1 MKLVRVAC
9 VLAGAAGLALTAA
22 LFGPAQGQ
30 QIHRDGFEANEP
42 VWVKGPADVP
52 FKEIEH
58 AMTEEHAHGGQ
69 RSEFIHIEAGNGT
82 SIQYTYDIGRAP
94 VGEELTASVWLRANR
109 PGVQL
114 MARLVLPRERNPKS
128 IDQPLT
134 AIIRG
139 DRYEQA
145 GRWWRTELRSPVKL
159 LKNQQQMLRVELKR
173 DVDITDAYIDQ
184 LILNVYPGPGET
196 QVWIDDLEIGPL
208 AEASPFRTTSRPTG
222 GSSIPLPGND
232 RPAARRTAA
241 VELKQ
246 DKLYVGGKRFFIR
259 GIRYTDTP
267 LKTLRD
273 AGFNT
278 VWLDE
283 NATPELMDQAAN
295 LGFWIVPTLS
305 AKSNDPALVSD
316 DLIGKKLTS
325 LTAQDAILMYDIGSG
340 ATLEQLPTVTRFAEL
355 IKSNDRGRLLGLDVW
370 DGPKPYARTVQLI
383 GVHRWPLMTALELPQ
398 YREWIYE
405 RRLLGEPDRFTWT
418 WIQTHLP
425 DWYTN
430 LVYEHPS
437 REGFKEP
444 VGPQPEQIRLLAYTA
459 LGAGCRGL
467 GFWSDRFLADS
478 HQGRDR
484 LLEMAL
490 LNQEFQL
497 LEPLLAAA
505 DAPTW
510 IDTSIP
516 EIKAA
521 VFRSE
526 RGMLV
531 LPMWIGAG
539 AQFCPGQS
547 AKSRLEITV
556 PNVPIGAHALE
567 VTPGDVITLRAARVT
582 GGVKVTLPEF
592 GLTTAIVF
600 TGDYGPTGLLVH
612 FQNQTRR
619 MRRIAAQW
627 AHDLAVVE
635 LDKVVKVNEQLEKEG
650 HRLPD
655 GDALLKDARERVKNC
670 VDLWN
675 EGDFRESYFEA
686 NRALRPMR
694 ILMRAQWELATK
706 ELDSPVASPYAVSF
720 YTLPRH
726 WPFYDQ
732 VKNATAGANVLPG
745 GDFETDPTQSP
756 QAWVAQEVNLDQKSV
771 ELAAR
776 RVTDEPHAGAQCL
789 MLEIKA
795 KTTPGPDGKA
805 PPAPAA
811 LERTFLAIHSPVVHL
826 APGTLVRI
834 SAWVRNPG
842 TVAASADGA
851 LMYDSAGGE
860 PLAIRLT
867 TELKKWRKVTL
878 YRRVPASGA
887 INVTLALTGLGKIY
901 FDDVR
906 IEPLMVGATPLAQTN
921 GQTAQTRP

>member
-9 VLAGAAGLALTAA
+9 VPSVAVGLVLAVA
-22 LFGPAQGQ
+22 LFGTVQGQ

-52 FKEIEH
+52 FKEIAH
-58 AMTEEHAHGGQ
+58 AMTDEHAHGGQ
-69 RSEFIHIEAGNGT
+69 RSEFIHVDAGTGT
-82 SIQYTYDIGRAP
+82 NIQYCYDIGRAP
-94 VGEELTASVWLRANR
+94 ISEELTAGLWLRANR

-114 MARLVLPRERNPKS
+114 MARLVMPRERNPKS
-128 IDQPLT
+128 LDQPLT

-145 GRWWRTELRSPVKL
+145 GRWWHLEIRSPLKL
-159 LKNQQQMLRVELKR
+159 LNNQQQLLRVELKR
-173 DVDITDAYIDQ
+173 DVDISDAYIDQ

-196 QVWIDDLEIGPL
+196 QVWIDDLEVGPL
-208 AEASPFRTTSRPTG
+208 AEASPFKTTSRPTG
-222 GSSIPLPGND
+222 GSSIPFPGSD
-232 RPAARRTAA
+232 RPTPRRTAT

-283 NATPELMDQAAN
+283 NTTPEVMEQAAN
-295 LGFWIVPTLS
+295 LGFWIVPSLP
-305 AKSNDPALVSD
+305 AKNNDPRLVSAER
-316 DLIGKKLTS
+316 LGQKLAN
-325 LTAQDAILMYDIGSG
+325 LAARDAILMYDIGSG
-340 ATLEQLPTVTRFAEL
+340 LTLEQVPTAKLLAEL
-355 IKSNDRGRLLGLDVW
+355 IRTNDRDRPRIADVW
-370 DGPKPYARTVQLI
+370 DGYGPYCRSVELI

-398 YREWIYE
+398 YREWIHE
-405 RRLLGEPDRFTWT
+405 RRLLSEPDRFTWT

-430 LVYEHPS
+430 LVYEHPGS
-437 REGFKEP
+437 DGFKEP
-444 VGPQPEQIRLLAYTA
+444 IGPQPEQIRLLAYTA

-497 LEPLLAAA
+497 LEPLLASA
-505 DAPTW
+505 DAPSW
-510 IDTSIP
+510 IDTSVP
-516 EIKAA
+516 EVKAA
-521 VFRSE
+521 VFRTE
-526 RGMLV
+526 RGVLV

-547 AKSRLEITV
+547 AKTRLEIIV
-556 PNVPIGAHALE
+556 PGVPIGAHALE
-567 VTPGDVITLRAARVT
+567 VSPGDVITLSAKRVT
-582 GGVKVTLPEF
+582 GGTKVTVPEF

-627 AHDLAVVE
+627 AHDLAAVE
-635 LDKVVKVNEQLEKEG
+635 LDKVAKVNEQLVKEG
-650 HRLPD
+650 HSLPD
-655 GDALLKDARERVKNC
+655 GEALLKNARERIKSC
-670 VDLWN
+670 VDAWN

-686 NRALRPMR
+686 NRALRPLR
-694 ILMRAQWELATK
+694 ILMRAHWELATK
-706 ELDSPVASPYAVSF
+706 ELDSPVASQYAVSF
-720 YTLPRH
+720 YTLARH

-732 VKNATAGANVLPG
+732 VKNATVGANVLPG
-745 GDFETDPTQSP
+745 GDFETDPTTAP
-756 QAWVAQEVNLDQKSV
+756 QAWVADEVNLDPRSV

-776 RVTDEPHAGAQCL
+776 RVTDQPHAGAQCL

-795 KTTPGPDGKA
+795 KTTPGPDGKV

-826 APGTLVRI
+826 APGTPVRI
-834 SAWVRNPG
+834 SAWVRNPA
-842 TVAASADGA
+842 TIAASADGA
-851 LMYDSAGGE
+851 LLYDSAGGE

-878 YRRVPASGA
+878 YRRVPASGS
-887 INVTLALTGLGKIY
+887 INVTLALTGLGKVY

-906 IEPLMVGATPLAQTN
+906 IEPLAASGGSVAGNN
-921 GQTAQTRP
+921 GQALQTRR